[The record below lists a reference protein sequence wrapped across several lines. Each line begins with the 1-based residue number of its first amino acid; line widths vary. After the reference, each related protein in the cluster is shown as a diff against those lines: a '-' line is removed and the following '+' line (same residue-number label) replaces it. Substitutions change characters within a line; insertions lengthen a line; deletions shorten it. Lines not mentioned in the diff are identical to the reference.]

1 MDLSFDLERGR
12 QAEEYLSKTDLPL
25 REIARLTGFRNE
37 YYLSYVFR
45 RIRSCSPGSIRGGR
59 KKKILEA

>member
-1 MDLSFDLERGR
+1 M
-12 QAEEYLSKTDLPL
+12 AKTDLPL

-45 RIRSCSPGSIRGGR
+45 RLRHCSPGSIRGGR
-59 KKKILEA
+59 KKQIPEA